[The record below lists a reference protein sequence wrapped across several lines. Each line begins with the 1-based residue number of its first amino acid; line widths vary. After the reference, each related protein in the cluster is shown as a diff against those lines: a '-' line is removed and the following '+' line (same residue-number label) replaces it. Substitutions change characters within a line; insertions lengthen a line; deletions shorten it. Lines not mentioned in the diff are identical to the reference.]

1 LINQEI
7 LQAIRYPQATAL
19 LEVHF
24 LQRLLFF
31 IIFNN
36 YINCCLGPDWLDDKW
51 EAVSLDSKTLITR
64 LLQTDQNQRPK
75 IEDILSSTWM
85 TDGEVITKVYE
96 IRCAATNTNS

>member
-1 LINQEI
+1 M
-7 LQAIRYPQATAL
+7 
-19 LEVHF
+19 
-24 LQRLLFF
+24 
-31 IIFNN
+31 
-36 YINCCLGPDWLDDKW
+36 DDKW

-85 TDGEVITKVYE
+85 TDGEVITKVNE